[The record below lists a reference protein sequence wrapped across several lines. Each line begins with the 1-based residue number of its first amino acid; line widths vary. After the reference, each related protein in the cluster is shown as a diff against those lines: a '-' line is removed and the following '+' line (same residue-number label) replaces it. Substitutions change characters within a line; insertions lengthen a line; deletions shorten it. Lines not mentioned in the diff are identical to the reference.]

1 MISKYS
7 FVKAMPVTSDP
18 ITPKRK
24 LEAFKPNRV
33 TITEVTI
40 AKTTDWAINSDA

>member
-7 FVKAMPVTSDP
+7 LVKAILAASDP

-24 LEAFKPNRV
+24 LETFKPNNV
-33 TITEVTI
+33 TITEVI
-40 AKTTDWAINSDA
+40 MAKTTD

>member
-7 FVKAMPVTSDP
+7 LVKAILVASEP

-24 LEAFKPNRV
+24 LEAFKPNNV
-33 TITEVTI
+33 TMTEVTI
-40 AKTTDWAINSDA
+40 AKLQIEQ